1 MNRKHYNES
10 ERLALLREYYSS
22 GLSKYAFIKKHNL
35 SGSAILNKWIKK
47 YATIYFIVPTVL
59 YNCWFTQS
67 CIMNKVHLIKV
78 LSFQ

>member
-10 ERLALLREYYSS
+10 DRLALLREYYSS

-47 YATIYFIVPTVL
+47 IFISPKRVTFG
-59 YNCWFTQS
+59 NESAKEIIFRRRNRNGKS
-67 CIMNKVHLIKV
+67 
-78 LSFQ
+78 

>member
-10 ERLALLREYYSS
+10 DRLALLREYYSS

-47 YATIYFIVPTVL
+47 Y
-59 YNCWFTQS
+59 
-67 CIMNKVHLIKV
+67 
-78 LSFQ
+78 

>member
-35 SGSAILNKWIKK
+35 SGSAILNSRPLRI
-47 YATIYFIVPTVL
+47 
-59 YNCWFTQS
+59 
-67 CIMNKVHLIKV
+67 
-78 LSFQ
+78 SFSVDIQ

>member
-35 SGSAILNKWIKK
+35 SGSAILNKWNIS
-47 YATIYFIVPTVL
+47 VPL
-59 YNCWFTQS
+59 KWDELN
-67 CIMNKVHLIKV
+67 N
-78 LSFQ
+78 

>member
-35 SGSAILNKWIKK
+35 SGSAILNKWIKN
-47 YATIYFIVPTVL
+47 I
-59 YNCWFTQS
+59 
-67 CIMNKVHLIKV
+67 HLLKKSY
-78 LSFQ
+78 LWK

>member
-35 SGSAILNKWIKK
+35 SGSAILNNVSSI
-47 YATIYFIVPTVL
+47 
-59 YNCWFTQS
+59 
-67 CIMNKVHLIKV
+67 
-78 LSFQ
+78 

>member
-35 SGSAILNKWIKK
+35 SGSAILQ
-47 YATIYFIVPTVL
+47 YFGKFLPI
-59 YNCWFTQS
+59 N
-67 CIMNKVHLIKV
+67 
-78 LSFQ
+78 

>member
-35 SGSAILNKWIKK
+35 SGNSVQNN
-47 YATIYFIVPTVL
+47 F
-59 YNCWFTQS
+59 
-67 CIMNKVHLIKV
+67 
-78 LSFQ
+78 